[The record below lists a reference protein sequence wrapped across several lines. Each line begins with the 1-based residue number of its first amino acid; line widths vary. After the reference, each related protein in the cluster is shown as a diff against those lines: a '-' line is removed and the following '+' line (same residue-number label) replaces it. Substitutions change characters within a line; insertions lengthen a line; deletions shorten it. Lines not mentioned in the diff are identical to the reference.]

1 MKQTLPFLCFLIS
14 LFAHGQEPSDSVFF
28 HEMEDSVSAISFVRI
43 KKPKAL
49 LDSII
54 VQVIRDSQQKPVRR
68 RSTVRSLTPLP
79 ECLKQ
84 PFKEPNITLMNI
96 PRFGT
101 ALLLVCH
108 SFSTH

>member
-1 MKQTLPFLCFLIS
+1 MKYYLFIFFLLLGCTS
-14 LFAHGQEPSDSVFF
+14 GAQEPADGLPSWEELHFSLRSVERQFT
-28 HEMEDSVSAISFVRI
+28 HTAASAYTYCYVG
-43 KKPKAL
+43 
-49 LDSII
+49 
-54 VQVIRDSQQKPVRR
+54 R

-96 PRFGT
+96 PRFGI